1 MTSPAGPCG
10 LRRATTRCA
19 AAAPRGSA
27 RAARPRRPQR
37 PPRGRS
43 DAGAAWNLEGSHTH
57 TLTLQKPR
65 LTPKGHMTCHMKIG
79 PDNEVTR
86 AATPHSETTA
96 KGTQRGWSASR
107 HGKAKRREA
116 GCRVIARH
124 SKLQNLTH
132 EAVTARSAPRSG
144 PRSGTARSAGEKN
157 FELPE
162 PTFASK

>member
-1 MTSPAGPCG
+1 MGRVRPGWLWPGAGLSHCG
-10 LRRATTRCA
+10 LPAHAASCAPHRQQRHELDKRAFHGFSSSHT
-19 AAAPRGSA
+19 
-27 RAARPRRPQR
+27 
-37 PPRGRS
+37 
-43 DAGAAWNLEGSHTH
+43 HTH

-124 SKLQNLTH
+124 SSPAIGAGSGGDRCT
-132 EAVTARSAPRSG
+132 SA
-144 PRSGTARSAGEKN
+144 TVSAAPSLER
-157 FELPE
+157 L
-162 PTFASK
+162 